1 MLRFD
6 RCMASYRITISLDYF
21 FEIVP
26 DEYANIHAELSI
38 FLDIPI
44 MRSDFPG
51 ATISIVF
58 PSFFGP
64 LGDISHKA

>member
-1 MLRFD
+1 MYNYLIR
-6 RCMASYRITISLDYF
+6 ISLDYW

-26 DEYANIHAELSI
+26 DEYANICVERAI

-51 ATISIVF
+51 ANISLIF
-58 PSFFGP
+58 PSFSGT
-64 LGDISHKA
+64 LGDMSHKA